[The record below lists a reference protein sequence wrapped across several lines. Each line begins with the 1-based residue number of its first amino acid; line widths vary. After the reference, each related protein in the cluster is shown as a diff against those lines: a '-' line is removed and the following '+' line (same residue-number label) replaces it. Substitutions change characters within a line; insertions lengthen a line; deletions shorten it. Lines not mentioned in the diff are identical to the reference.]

1 MKIKS
6 WHISTGL
13 IVAIVAGIFV
23 IGGTRATSF
32 GAILLLALFPA
43 LVWFGWTLK
52 ERSTYRNQEIE
63 ERVMNRL
70 RQADSIVSKRRKVTA
85 ND

>member
-6 WHISTGL
+6 WHISTVL
-13 IVAIVAGIFV
+13 IVAIVIGIFV
-23 IGGTRATSF
+23 IGGTGATTI

-43 LVWFGWTLK
+43 LIWFGWTLK
-52 ERSTYRNQEIE
+52 ERSIYRNQEIE

-70 RQADSIVSKRRKVTA
+70 RQADSIVNKRRKVIA
-85 ND
+85 HD